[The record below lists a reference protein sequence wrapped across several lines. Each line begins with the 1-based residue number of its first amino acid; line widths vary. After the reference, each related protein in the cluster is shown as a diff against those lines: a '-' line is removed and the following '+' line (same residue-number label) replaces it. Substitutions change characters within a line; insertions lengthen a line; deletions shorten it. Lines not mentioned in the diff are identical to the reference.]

1 MLCVCFFIVILN
13 PSFPVLVL
21 AELLEKY
28 HLSLLTN
35 GSKLGVLTQNIKF
48 VRQSN
53 VKMYR
58 EEITIMHKVVNGRVL
73 DL

>member
-35 GSKLGVLTQNIKF
+35 GSKLGVLTHNI

-58 EEITIMHKVVNGRVL
+58 EENHYYAQSS
-73 DL
+73 

>member
-1 MLCVCFFIVILN
+1 M
-13 PSFPVLVL
+13 L

-35 GSKLGVLTQNIKF
+35 DSKLGVLTQNIKF

-58 EEITIMHKVVNGRVL
+58 EENHYYAQSS
-73 DL
+73 

>member
-35 GSKLGVLTQNIKF
+35 DSKLGVLTQNIKF

-58 EEITIMHKVVNGRVL
+58 EENHYYAQSS
-73 DL
+73 